1 MPITLRL
8 VRESR
13 WARLF
18 ETEFGDY
25 FDSKY
30 RTGECDADGL
40 AWAEAWIAADE
51 DERIELEAAFV
62 FMSDEAHVTT
72 ALDAIGAVDARKRN
86 ELGSRWIAPDDE
98 LPERHHRFIDAYRT
112 ALEEQLVDLPVL
124 DLEVLDATWFRVRR
138 TILGLEIEH
147 KTAVDHRVSE
157 REFLDERDGHESPHT
172 RHLYD
177 VWWEVHGR
185 GRGRE

>member
-1 MPITLRL
+1 MPVVLRL

-13 WARLF
+13 WARIF

-25 FDSKY
+25 FDSKF
-30 RTGECDADGL
+30 RTGECDADGR
-40 AWAEAWIAADE
+40 AWAEAWLAADE
-51 DERIELEAAFV
+51 DERIELESAFV
-62 FMSDEAHVTT
+62 FMSDEAHVSA
-72 ALDAIGAVDARKRN
+72 ALALVGEVDAAKRN

-98 LPERHHRFIDAYRT
+98 LPERHHRFIDAYRR
-112 ALEEQLVDLPVL
+112 ALEEGLEELPVIEI
-124 DLEVLDATWFRVRR
+124 EVLDATWFRVRR

-147 KTAVDHRVSE
+147 KTALDHRVSE
-157 REFLDERDGHESPHT
+157 REFLDERDAHESAT
-172 RHLYD
+172 ARHLYD